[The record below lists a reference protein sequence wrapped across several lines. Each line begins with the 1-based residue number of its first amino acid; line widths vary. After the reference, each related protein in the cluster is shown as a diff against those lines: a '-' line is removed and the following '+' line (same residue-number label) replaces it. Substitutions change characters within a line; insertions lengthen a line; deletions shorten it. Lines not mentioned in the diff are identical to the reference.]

1 MKVGGEE
8 IGSCRL
14 RRGGFQIENRNPK
27 IGNEKRGFTLIE
39 LLVVISIIS
48 ILLTIGFPVYNKV
61 RRQARAIVAAQ
72 NQKEITTALNIFA
85 MDNNE
90 RYPQSVATVGTGDSW
105 NWSDPTKLTGTTHRS
120 PGMHRAM
127 SEYLKSYLPDAR
139 TMYCPNAPQ
148 RYKYLQQAWDAGD
161 NWDYP
166 DDEAF
171 AIVVESENYTMQV
184 SPAGPGSR
192 LSPAEYG
199 IHILPKRNITREY
212 SEDEV
217 NKYLLSLGILKTYAQ
232 LSFSRG
238 LRLGGFS
245 PFGEAPEIDYQ
256 PDFFETIS
264 YYAIPHTGNPD
275 LDHFISYYGPYIILI
290 AVASAL
296 FVAAFRLIRRGGSR

>member
-1 MKVGGEE
+1 MKGGSFSLP
-8 IGSCRL
+8 I
-14 RRGGFQIENRNPK
+14 
-27 IGNEKRGFTLIE
+27 
-39 LLVVISIIS
+39 LL
-48 ILLTIGFPVYNKV
+48 LLTIIISLIVNSSSVFSQSSYLMEKGYVYSANFPAGSVFDVNSIVENAKATGFWIRLGPRNVT
-61 RRQARAIVAAQ
+61 IVDG
-72 NQKEITTALNIFA
+72 KKILPEYKYYHGEDLL
-85 MDNNE
+85 DC
-90 RYPQSVATVGTGDSW
+90 PP
-105 NWSDPTKLTGTTHRS
+105 SDPGQCMGYPLLY
-120 PGMHRAM
+120 A
-127 SEYLKSYLPDAR
+127 
-139 TMYCPNAPQ
+139 
-148 RYKYLQQAWDAGD
+148 
-161 NWDYP
+161 YP